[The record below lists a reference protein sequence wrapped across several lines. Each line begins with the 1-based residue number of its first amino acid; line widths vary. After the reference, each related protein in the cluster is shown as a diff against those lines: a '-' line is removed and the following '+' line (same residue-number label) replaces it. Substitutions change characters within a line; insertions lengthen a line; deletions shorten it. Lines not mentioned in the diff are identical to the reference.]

1 MDRSVPVSG
10 KGTRWFRILGLVI
23 LVILLWKIDLNRVLT
38 VMKTADPS
46 LVMIAVVLNL
56 PQIGL
61 KAVRW
66 RRLLKSQNISY
77 PLSSAMLSYFGS
89 IFVGLLTPGRLGE
102 FIKAWHVHHDCE
114 VPTARAFS
122 SVLADRLF
130 DLYALLLFGGA
141 ALLSKTVGHQTTT
154 LAVFA
159 GAATVLIL
167 PLMAFL
173 HNTAFRKMRDI
184 GMRLGKIGG
193 KLFADGSWLLN
204 LRSGLKELSTPAVLG
219 SIGITACAYA
229 LFFLQCYLLALAV
242 HLNAGFL
249 QTSFA
254 VALGSLVTLIPISI
268 SGLGTREAAVMAYLG
283 SVGVSPDAG
292 LGYSLLVFVTFY
304 VAGALFGAVAWWIKP
319 VSWNTVR
326 QIEQEAEESPR
337 SHGDT
342 EGARSGK

>member
-1 MDRSVPVSG
+1 MRQ
-10 KGTRWFRILGLVI
+10 KGTRWFRILGLVLLAI
-23 LVILLWKIDLNRVLT
+23 LIWKIDFHRVLT
-38 VMKTADPS
+38 LMQSANPT
-46 LVMIAVVLNL
+46 LVLVAVALNI

-61 KAVRW
+61 KAFRW

-102 FIKAWHVHHDCE
+102 FIKAWHVHHDCK

-141 ALLSKTVGHQTTT
+141 ALLSKTVGHQATT

-159 GAATVLIL
+159 GAAVALIL
-167 PLMAFL
+167 PLAAFL
-173 HNTAFRKMRDI
+173 HEGVFAKIRNI
-184 GMRLGKIGG
+184 GAGLGKVGA
-193 KLFADGSWLLN
+193 KLFSEGSWLLN
-204 LRSGLKELSTPAVLG
+204 LRSGLKELSTAAVLG
-219 SIGITACAYA
+219 SIGITVCAYA
-229 LFFLQCYLLALAV
+229 LFFLQCYLLALSV

-268 SGLGTREAAVMAYLG
+268 SGLGTREAAVVAYLG
-283 SVGVSPDAG
+283 SVGVSADAS

-304 VAGALFGAVAWWIKP
+304 VAGALFGIVAWWIKP

-326 QIEQEAEESPR
+326 QIEQEAE
-337 SHGDT
+337 
-342 EGARSGK
+342 